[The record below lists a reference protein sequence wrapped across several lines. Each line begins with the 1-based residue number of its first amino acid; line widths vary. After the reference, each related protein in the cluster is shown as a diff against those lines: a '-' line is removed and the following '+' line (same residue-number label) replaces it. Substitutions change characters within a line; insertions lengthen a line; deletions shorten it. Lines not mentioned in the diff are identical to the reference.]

1 MGNKK
6 NKHIIIVII
15 LLVFASFGVY
25 FNSDQAVT
33 PKQVSLQSVLQNI
46 PEYTFLEHNP
56 LQENII
62 SFLELD
68 DYVNAGYQ
76 KDGHTIGLYVGY
88 YFSLDKVSAA
98 HSPLVCFPGGGWQ
111 VDTPK
116 PFRVLSDRHE
126 INYYQFVAHNGQQ
139 KLLVMYW
146 YQAHEKTSPEVFK
159 NKINTIVNQMTRKN
173 QEHAFVRVTV
183 PLVNLTQDEA
193 NHVGESFI
201 KQFYPVFLDYI
212 NYQSK

>member
-6 NKHIIIVII
+6 IKHNFIVIT
-15 LLVFASFGVY
+15 LLALACFGVY
-25 FNSDQAVT
+25 FTPDRAVT
-33 PKQVSLQSVLQNI
+33 PKSVSLPSFLQDI
-46 PEYTFLEHNP
+46 PEYTFLGHEP
-56 LQENII
+56 FEENIT
-62 SFLELD
+62 SQLYLD
-68 DYVNAGYQ
+68 DYANVNYL
-76 KDGHTIGLYVGY
+76 KDGHTIGLYIGY

-116 PFRVLSDRHE
+116 STRFLPGMHE
-126 INYYQFVAHNGQQ
+126 INYNQFVAQSGQQ

-146 YQAHEKTSPEVFK
+146 YQAYEKTNPEIFR
-159 NKINTIVNQMTRKN
+159 NKINTIFNLVTQKK

-183 PLVNLTQDEA
+183 PLADLTKDEA
-193 NHVGESFI
+193 RQVGEDFL

-212 NYQSK
+212 NYQF